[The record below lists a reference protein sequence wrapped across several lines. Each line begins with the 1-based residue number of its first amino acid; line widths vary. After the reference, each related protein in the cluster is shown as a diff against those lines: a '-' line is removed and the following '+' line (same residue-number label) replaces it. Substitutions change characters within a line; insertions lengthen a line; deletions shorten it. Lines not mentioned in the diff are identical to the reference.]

1 MPAST
6 NKKVND
12 ILAGCESLFND
23 FDLPEE
29 HSGRFVSIHKGD
41 NNDVDDISTPGNDSA
56 KAAAVSRKKQQGK
69 TEEQGESNKS
79 SSSELARSKKA
90 WGRAID
96 KYVASVL
103 EENNKSFTSSS
114 TDKSS
119 SGRSKRSS
127 GSRSIGGRGSNSQQ
141 KLVHPDNHLLA
152 AIQASS
158 DNASHASS
166 GSYSVNINGQ
176 IDDSSFA
183 PINPFDDDDMLSSP
197 NEKSSWKNNK
207 KIEWLKS
214 YLKEEWKPIS
224 LIVLVIFVTII
235 VSAAMGGN
243 DGSGSDNSQVIDN
256 GGTFALDTTPVTT
269 DDKES
274 RTGLLDDDTGMP
286 TFSPTWTDEGYPTF
300 VPSARPVEK
309 IVTEEPTTKV
319 DEIMITD
326 PVSFSIY
333 I

>member
-56 KAAAVSRKKQQGK
+56 KAAVSRKKQQGK

-103 EENNKSFTSSS
+103 EENNKSFTSS

-119 SGRSKRSS
+119 SGRSKRSG
-127 GSRSIGGRGSNSQQ
+127 GSRSIQ
-141 KLVHPDNHLLA
+141 LVHPDNHLLA
-152 AIQASS
+152 AIQASG

-166 GSYSVNINGQ
+166 GSCSVNINGQ

>member
-6 NKKVND
+6 NKKVNA
-12 ILAGCESLFND
+12 ILAGCENLFND

-29 HSGRFVSIHKGD
+29 HSGRFVSIPKGD
-41 NNDVDDISTPGNDSA
+41 NNDIDDISTPGNDSA
-56 KAAAVSRKKQQGK
+56 KAAVSKKKKQGGK
-69 TEEQGESNKS
+69 TEELGASKP

-103 EENNKSFTSSS
+103 EDNNKSSTLSS

-119 SGRSKRSS
+119 SGRSKRSG
-127 GSRSIGGRGSNSQQ
+127 GSIRGGSSSQQ
-141 KLVHPDNHLLA
+141 QMVHPDNHLLA
-152 AIQASS
+152 VLQAGSG
-158 DNASHASS
+158 NASHASS

-183 PINPFDDDDMLSSP
+183 PINPFNDDDMLPKSP
-197 NEKSSWKNNK
+197 NDDNKSSLWKKHNK

-235 VSAAMGGN
+235 VSAAMGGG
-243 DGSGSDNSQVIDN
+243 DSDNNGQVIDN
-256 GGTFALDTTPVTT
+256 GGSYALETTPVTT
-269 DDKES
+269 DKES
-274 RTGLLDDDTGMP
+274 RTGFGDDTGMP
-286 TFSPTWTDEGYPTF
+286 TFSPTWTDEGYPTY
-300 VPSARPVEK
+300 VPSRSPLVTIEK
-309 IVTEEPTTKV
+309 VA
-319 DEIMITD
+319 EIIATD
-326 PVSFSIY
+326 PVSFCFIVSL
-333 I
+333 